1 MEQSRCPTVTTYADE
16 NVFSVINITE
26 RGQISI
32 PADIRHKWNVR
43 RVLLVDE
50 GDRLV
55 LRPVPDDPI
64 AAVLGK
70 YAWIEVTSDEMR
82 DEDRAVEIEQ
92 SE

>member
-1 MEQSRCPTVTTYADE
+1 MS
-16 NVFSVINITE
+16 SVLINITE

-70 YAWIEVTSDEMR
+70 YAWIEATSDEMR
-82 DEDRAVEIEQ
+82 DEDRAVEAEK

>member
-1 MEQSRCPTVTTYADE
+1 ML
-16 NVFSVINITE
+16 INITE

-55 LRPVPDDPI
+55 LRPVADDPI
-64 AAVLGK
+64 AAVMGK
-70 YAWIEVTSDEMR
+70 YARVVATSDEMLA
-82 DEDRAVEIEQ
+82 EDRAADLER

>member
-1 MEQSRCPTVTTYADE
+1 MS
-16 NVFSVINITE
+16 SMLINITE

-32 PADIRHKWNVR
+32 PPEIRRKWQVR

-50 GDRLV
+50 GDRIV

-64 AAVLGK
+64 AAVAGK
-70 YAWIEVTSDEMR
+70 YAWIGATSDELLA
-82 DEDRAVEIEQ
+82 EDREADLER

>member
-1 MEQSRCPTVTTYADE
+1 MS
-16 NVFSVINITE
+16 SMLIKITE

-32 PADIRHKWNVR
+32 PSAIRRKWQVR

-50 GDRLV
+50 GDRIV

-64 AAVLGK
+64 AAVAGK
-70 YAWIEVTSDEMR
+70 YAWIGATSDEMR
-82 DEDRAVEIEQ
+82 DEDREADLER

>member
-1 MEQSRCPTVTTYADE
+1 ML
-16 NVFSVINITE
+16 INITE

-64 AAVLGK
+64 GHQQGK
-70 YAWIEVTSDEMR
+70 YAWIEATSDEMR
-82 DEDRAVEIEQ
+82 DEDRAVDVEK

>member
-1 MEQSRCPTVTTYADE
+1 MS
-16 NVFSVINITE
+16 SVLINITE

-32 PADIRHKWNVR
+32 PSDIRHKWKVR

-50 GDRLV
+50 GDRIV

-70 YAWIEVTSDEMR
+70 YAWIEATSDEMR
-82 DEDRAVEIEQ
+82 DEDRAVDIER

>member
-1 MEQSRCPTVTTYADE
+1 MS
-16 NVFSVINITE
+16 SVLIKITE

-70 YAWIEVTSDEMR
+70 YAWIEATSDEMR
-82 DEDRAVEIEQ
+82 DEDRAVEIEK

>member
-1 MEQSRCPTVTTYADE
+1 ML
-16 NVFSVINITE
+16 INITE

-55 LRPVPDDPI
+55 LRPVADDPI

-70 YAWIEVTSDEMR
+70 YAWIEATSDEMR
-82 DEDRAVEIEQ
+82 DEDRAVDVEK

>member
-1 MEQSRCPTVTTYADE
+1 MS
-16 NVFSVINITE
+16 SVLINITE

-32 PADIRHKWNVR
+32 PSDIRHKWKVR
-43 RVLLVDE
+43 RLLLVDE
-50 GDRLV
+50 GDRIV

-70 YAWIEVTSDEMR
+70 YAWIEATSDEMR
-82 DEDRAVEIEQ
+82 DEDRAVEVER

>member
-1 MEQSRCPTVTTYADE
+1 MP
-16 NVFSVINITE
+16 SVLINITE

-32 PADIRHKWNVR
+32 PSDIRHRWKVR

-50 GDRLV
+50 GDRIV

-64 AAVLGK
+64 AAVAGK
-70 YAWIEVTSDEMR
+70 YAWIGATSDELR
-82 DEDRAVEIEQ
+82 AEDREADLER

>member
-1 MEQSRCPTVTTYADE
+1 ML
-16 NVFSVINITE
+16 INITE

-70 YAWIEVTSDEMR
+70 YAWIEATSDEMR
-82 DEDRAVEIEQ
+82 DEDRAVDVEK

>member
-1 MEQSRCPTVTTYADE
+1 ML
-16 NVFSVINITE
+16 INITE

-32 PADIRHKWNVR
+32 PSEIRRKWQVR

-50 GDRLV
+50 GDRIV

-70 YAWIEVTSDEMR
+70 YAWIEATSDEMR
-82 DEDRAVEIEQ
+82 DEERAVDLERTE
-92 SE
+92 

>member
-1 MEQSRCPTVTTYADE
+1 MS
-16 NVFSVINITE
+16 SVLINITE

-32 PADIRHKWNVR
+32 PAEIRHKWQVR

-50 GDRLV
+50 GDRIV

-70 YAWIEVTSDEMR
+70 YAWIEATSDEMR
-82 DEDRAVEIEQ
+82 DEDRAVDTAK

>member
-1 MEQSRCPTVTTYADE
+1 ML
-16 NVFSVINITE
+16 INITE

-32 PADIRHKWNVR
+32 PPEIRRKWQVR

-50 GDRLV
+50 GDRIV

-64 AAVLGK
+64 AAVAGK
-70 YAWIEVTSDEMR
+70 YAWIGATSDELLA
-82 DEDRAVEIEQ
+82 EDREADLER

>member
-1 MEQSRCPTVTTYADE
+1 MASML
-16 NVFSVINITE
+16 INITE

-70 YAWIEVTSDEMR
+70 YAWIEATSDEMR
-82 DEDRAVEIEQ
+82 DEDRAVEIEK

>member
-1 MEQSRCPTVTTYADE
+1 MS
-16 NVFSVINITE
+16 SVLINITE

-32 PADIRHKWNVR
+32 PAEIRHKWQVR

-50 GDRLV
+50 GDRIV

-70 YAWIEVTSDEMR
+70 YGWIEATSDEMR
-82 DEDRAVEIEQ
+82 DEDRAVEVET
-92 SE
+92 SV

>member
-1 MEQSRCPTVTTYADE
+1 MS
-16 NVFSVINITE
+16 SMLINITD

-32 PADIRHKWNVR
+32 PSEIRHKWNVR
-43 RVLLVDE
+43 RLLLVDE
-50 GDRLV
+50 GDRIV

-70 YAWIEVTSDEMR
+70 YAWIEATSDEMR
-82 DEDRAVEIEQ
+82 DEDRAVDIER

>member
-1 MEQSRCPTVTTYADE
+1 M
-16 NVFSVINITE
+16 INITE

-70 YAWIEVTSDEMR
+70 YAGIEVTSDEMR

>member
-1 MEQSRCPTVTTYADE
+1 ML
-16 NVFSVINITE
+16 INITE

-32 PADIRHKWNVR
+32 PSDIRHKWKVR

-50 GDRLV
+50 GDRIV

-70 YAWIEVTSDEMR
+70 YAWIAATSDEMR
-82 DEDRAVEIEQ
+82 DEDRAVEIEW

>member
-1 MEQSRCPTVTTYADE
+1 MSSQL
-16 NVFSVINITE
+16 INISN

-32 PADIRHKWNVR
+32 PSDIRRKWNVR

-50 GDRLV
+50 GDRIV

-64 AAVLGK
+64 AAVAGK
-70 YAWIEVTSDEMR
+70 YSWIEMTSDEMR
-82 DEDRAVEIEQ
+82 DEDRAAEIER